1 MKTIKF
7 LKLILVAIV
16 TITVVASCV
25 DSDEYDVPPI
35 ADQVEPSVTVTS
47 TIQNVK
53 SALKQH
59 FNDEGESKMTFEG
72 DSNVVFTGYVVS
84 SDYAG
89 NFFESIVIQDSPNNP
104 THGIEVLIDKS
115 SLFESYEIGRKVY
128 VKMAGLSISYED
140 GEDNVP
146 FGLTAAGSSNADDNI
161 GRYSVGIDAGGF
173 GLNEVPLNS
182 YLNSILRSTE
192 TATIVPTAITTADIT
207 EKHINTFVQ
216 LSNMQ
221 FEVNELGKTFSGE
234 ANDSFNG
241 FRNLISCADESG
253 VTLQTSTFADF
264 SSYTLP
270 EQVGNMNAVLAKDF
284 RADFL
289 VFIVNSPTDLEFSST
304 DRCDPVIL
312 DCDGATSTAMT
323 IFNEDFQ
330 AVFNNGDLTALG
342 WTNVN
347 VSGGSELFESN
358 SFSGDRYMKISA
370 FGTGENPMQTWLVS
384 PSINLDGTI
393 QEELSFE
400 ISANFETG
408 QVLTALITENYTG
421 DPTTTEWTQLDVDI
435 PVGGGGFGSFIT
447 LNTNI
452 SCLSG
457 NVNVAFKYKGAA
469 GVSETRYHIDDVKVT
484 GM

>member
-7 LKLILVAIV
+7 LKLILIAFV
-16 TITVVASCV
+16 TITVASCV
-25 DSDEYDVPPI
+25 DSDEYDVPPV
-35 ADQVEPSVTVTS
+35 ANQVEPDVTVTS
-47 TIQNVK
+47 TIENVK
-53 SALKQH
+53 SALDQH
-59 FNDEGESKMTFEG
+59 FNDEGESKMTFDG

-89 NFFESIVIQDSPNNP
+89 NFFESIVIQDSPSNP
-104 THGIEVLIDKS
+104 MHGIEILIDKS

-128 VKMAGLSISYED
+128 IKMAGLSISYED
-140 GEDNVP
+140 GEDNDP
-146 FGLTAAGSSNADDNI
+146 TDTSAL
-161 GRYSVGIDAGGF
+161 GRYSVGVDAGGF
-173 GLNEVPLNS
+173 SLDEVPL
-182 YLNSILRSTE
+182 YLYLTSILRSTE
-192 TATIVPTAITTADIT
+192 VATIVPTSITTADIT
-207 EKHINTFVQ
+207 EDHINTFVQ
-216 LSNMQ
+216 LSDMQ

-234 ANDSFNG
+234 ANDQFDG
-241 FRNLISCADESG
+241 FRNLFSCADESG

-270 EQVGNMNAVLAKDF
+270 EPVGNMNAILMKDF

-289 VFIVNSPTDLEFSST
+289 VFVINSPTDLEFSNT

-312 DCDGATSTAMT
+312 ACDGATSTAMT

-330 AVFNNGDLTALG
+330 GVFNNGDLTGLG

-358 SFSGDRYMKISA
+358 SFSGDRYMKVSA
-370 FGTGENPMQTWLVS
+370 FGTGENPMETWMVS
-384 PSINLDGTI
+384 PAINLDGTT

-408 QVLTALITENYTG
+408 QVLTAHITENYTG

-435 PVGGGGFGSFIT
+435 PVGSGGFGSFV
-447 LNTNI
+447 LLDTNI
-452 SCLSG
+452 SCLNG

-469 GVSETRYHIDDVKVT
+469 GSSETRYHIDDVKVT